1 VAHACDPSYSEDRDQ
16 DARGLKPAQKNILQN
31 PISKKPITKK
41 ENKRGAGGVAPG
53 IGPEFN
59 PQHTHKKKEEK

>member
-1 VAHACDPSYSEDRDQ
+1 
-16 DARGLKPAQKNILQN
+16 LQN